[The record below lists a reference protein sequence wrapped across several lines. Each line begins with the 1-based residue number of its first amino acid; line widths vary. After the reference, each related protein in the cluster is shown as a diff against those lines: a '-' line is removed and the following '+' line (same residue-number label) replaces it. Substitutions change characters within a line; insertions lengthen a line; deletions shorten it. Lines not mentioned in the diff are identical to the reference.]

1 MFEELKKKKQATG
14 LNFKAITAWALFG
27 AIILV
32 FVFLD
37 MNPRNGGVSE
47 GGAAAQ
53 VNRTVISMAEVAE
66 LAEAQRRNNPSAE
79 TQRQVLQ
86 TQVLDQLISREV
98 LLQEAEKSGLVVTD
112 KQIGDVILN
121 EKYFQE
127 NGRFK
132 RERYTGYLQ
141 ATRKSAAEFEDQV
154 RRDGVQQRAV
164 RLLSMAVKPSQF
176 EMDRQ
181 KEVQDMKADTEFVAI
196 PTDEVAKPA
205 SIAAADVTAFL
216 QGDGQKK
223 ANEYY
228 ESKKVSEFTKPEEV
242 NARHILITAKRG
254 DSAAEEK
261 ANEKIKTIE
270 ERLKKEDFGKIAKEM
285 SEDPGS
291 KEKGGEL
298 GFFSQ
303 GKMVR
308 EFEAAA
314 FSLKPNEVS
323 KPIQTDYGYHIIQVI
338 EKHPAHAKT
347 FEESREG
354 IARKLLASER
364 SAKALDEVRE
374 LVKKGDLT
382 SLNQWT
388 QKAGYKWEETGPFA
402 VDSENIPKIGANS
415 EYADIAFS
423 LSAAKPLADRLIR
436 QGSQTYLVR
445 YKAVPP
451 QAAKINKVVKQ
462 TPKGGSK
469 PAASDEFGEDSMSEM
484 MKTFLARR
492 RTEEAYLRWVKRLRD
507 DAKISF
513 APGFGVSS
521 QTSTN

>member
-1 MFEELKKKKQATG
+1 MFEQLRKKKRASS

-37 MNPRNGGVSE
+37 MNPRNDGVSE

-66 LAEAQRRNNPSAE
+66 LAENQRRNNPSAE
-79 TQRQVLQ
+79 TQRQTLQ
-86 TQVLDQLISREV
+86 AQVLDQLISREV
-98 LLQEAEKSGLVVTD
+98 LLQEAEKAGLVVTD

-132 RERYTGYLQ
+132 RERYMGYLQ
-141 ATRKSAAEFEDQV
+141 ATRKTAAEFEDQV

-164 RLLSMAVKPSQF
+164 RLLSMAVKPSKF

-181 KEVQDMKADTEFVAI
+181 KEVQDMKADTEFASI
-196 PTDEVAKPA
+196 PTEEVVKSPA
-205 SIAAADVTAFL
+205 ISVADVIAFL
-216 QGDGQKK
+216 RGDGEKK

-242 NARHILITAKRG
+242 NARHILIAAKKG

-261 ANEKIKTIE
+261 AKEKIKTIE
-270 ERLKKEDFGKIAKEM
+270 ERLKKEDFGKVAKEL

-291 KEKGGEL
+291 KDKGGEL

-323 KPIQTDYGYHIIQVI
+323 QPIQTDYGFHIIQVL
-338 EKHPAHAKT
+338 EKRPAEIKT
-347 FEESREG
+347 FEQSRDG
-354 IARKLLASER
+354 IARKLLAAER

-374 LVKKGDLT
+374 LVKKGDMNAV
-382 SLNQWT
+382 NQWI
-388 QKAGYKWEETGPFA
+388 QKSGYKWEETGPFS
-402 VDSENIPKIGANS
+402 VDTENIPKIGPNS
-415 EYADIAFS
+415 EYADVAFT

-436 QGSQTYLVR
+436 QGSQTYIVR
-445 YKAVPP
+445 HKAVP
-451 QAAKINKVVKQ
+451 QTAKDLKIVKQ
-462 TPKGGSK
+462 SSK
-469 PAASDEFGEDSMSEM
+469 AGLMGAGNEFGEDSMSEM
-484 MKTFLARR
+484 MNTFMARR
-492 RTEEAYLRWVKRLRD
+492 RTEEAYMRWVKRLRD
-507 DAKISF
+507 DAKISL
-513 APGFGVSS
+513 APGFAGAPA
-521 QTSTN
+521 TSTQQ